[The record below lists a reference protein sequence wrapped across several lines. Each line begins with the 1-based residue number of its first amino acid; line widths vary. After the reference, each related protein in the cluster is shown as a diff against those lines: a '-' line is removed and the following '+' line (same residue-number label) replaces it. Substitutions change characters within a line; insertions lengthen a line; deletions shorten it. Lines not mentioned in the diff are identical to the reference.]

1 MKWRGLQRVIQVL
14 VVLAAAPRFDR
25 PPDEPVALL
34 LEVGDS
40 ATVSRGTRETD
51 FPAKGGD
58 LVLAGGRLLTGGRPT
73 TFLYYPNG
81 KFYRFEP
88 VRRASYPAPAPIENR
103 NRQFE
108 VAFVANARAPEHNGN
123 LREIPKKWKAPLLPP
138 AGSRDFLSQTDLKA
152 LDQQLAQV
160 QAALDSSKDRHD
172 LLALSLTKSVLL
184 ERMNRAAQALAEY
197 QSLAQTWTSTRW
209 LQTKVRDLNT
219 EIKVAREKAM
229 LASRAPRIYAVVI
242 GVPNTRELVRAK
254 FADADANA
262 FARYLQEKYP
272 AGLEVFRLVD
282 REATWPAIRATIRRV
297 LEDKAGPRDTVYI
310 FVSGHGL
317 VDVVEGSRKGF
328 LLTSDGDPAEKGAS
342 AYGLEE
348 LASLIRANLPRLGK
362 LYFFADVCRIASYRG
377 NTNEINMAITESL
390 GSIEGQMLGILSG
403 TGVEPSQT
411 DSSPEGG
418 AGVFT
423 RFLIEGLRGKAN
435 TDEQIFQY
443 VSARVR
449 EATGQRQ
456 NPSRFGQVAAG
467 LTVADLFDDGLVR
480 LAFAGPPAPG
490 LLAFAAQAGQAAGLP
505 QETVQTL
512 ALENQGQQVIVQ
524 YLRGEQA
531 PQKQEDFAKAAELFR
546 RAEAVNPAPE
556 LTARRLFCEGHALTL
571 EEDRADFTT
580 PVGLLEQALGLDP
593 DAAYLYNA
601 LGIAQLRQGEFHKAA
616 WAFRDAIRL
625 APSWIYPRHNLGL
638 TYQERGA
645 YEAALEVYRGAIK
658 LAPDYSYLHYSLGR
672 LLHELGESRL
682 AENEYRQALALDNQL
697 AEAHVAL
704 GVLRAA
710 DDKPQQ
716 AQREYEQAIRLAP
729 DLMPAWHNIGLLHL
743 RQGRVKDA
751 IKTWQDGLKR
761 KPNYIP
767 SRLSLAAAYRAEGD
781 FESAIAQYE
790 QVLNMRRQYAGA
802 EMALHE
808 TRGDQL
814 TATREAQR
822 AAEEYRKALALAA
835 DEIDQRRLRK
845 KLQK

>member
-1 MKWRGLQRVIQVL
+1 MKWRGLQRIIPVL
-14 VVLAAAPRFDR
+14 VVLTAAPPIDR

-51 FPAKGGD
+51 FPAKEGD
-58 LVLAGGRLLTGGRPT
+58 LVLAGGRLLTGGRPA

-108 VAFVANARAPEHNGN
+108 VAFVASARAPEHNGN
-123 LREIPKKWKAPLLPP
+123 LSEIPKQWKAPLLPP
-138 AGSRDFLSQTDLKA
+138 ARSRNFLSQTETKA
-152 LDQQLAQV
+152 LDQQLALV
-160 QAALDSSKDRHD
+160 QKTLDTVKDKHD
-172 LLALSLTKSVLL
+172 LLALRLTKSVLL
-184 ERMNRAAQALAEY
+184 ERMNRASQALAEY
-197 QSLAQTWTSTRW
+197 QTLAQAWTSTRW
-209 LQTKVRDLNT
+209 LQTKVRNLNT
-219 EIKVAREKAM
+219 EIKVAQEKAM
-229 LASRAPRIYAVVI
+229 LASRAPRTYAVVI
-242 GVPNTRELVRAK
+242 GVPNTRELAQVKSAG
-254 FADADANA
+254 ADANA
-262 FARYLQEKYP
+262 FARYLQEKY
-272 AGLEVFRLVD
+272 ATALEVFRFVD
-282 REATWPAIRATIRRV
+282 KEATWAAIRETIRSV

-310 FVSGHGL
+310 FISGHGL
-317 VDVVEGSRKGF
+317 VELVEGSRKGF
-328 LLTSDGDPAEKGAS
+328 LLTSDGDPAEKGVS
-342 AYGLEE
+342 AYGVEE
-348 LASLIRANLPRLGK
+348 LARLIRANLPRLGK

-377 NTNEINMAITESL
+377 NTNEINVAIRENL
-390 GSIEGQMLGILSG
+390 GNIEGRMLGILSG
-403 TGVEPSQT
+403 TGVEPSQR
-411 DSSPEGG
+411 DSGMAGG
-418 AGVFT
+418 VGVFT
-423 RFLIEGLRGKAN
+423 HHLLEGLRGRASS
-435 TDEQIFQY
+435 DGEIFQY
-443 VSARVR
+443 VSAKVR

-456 NPSRFGQVAAG
+456 NPSRFGQAADPAVAR
-467 LTVADLFDDGLVR
+467 DRLVM
-480 LAFAGPPAPG
+480 LAFSGRLMPG
-490 LLAFAAQAGQAAGLP
+490 LLAFASQAGQAAGLP
-505 QETVQTL
+505 QETVQAV
-512 ALENQGQQVIVQ
+512 ALEDQGQQVIVR
-524 YLRGEQA
+524 YLRGEQE
-531 PQKQEDFAKAAELFR
+531 PQKQADFAEAADLFR
-546 RAEAVNPAPE
+546 RAEAANPAPE

-571 EEDRADFTT
+571 EEDRADFGP
-580 PVGLLEQALGLDP
+580 PVRLLEQALGLDP
-593 DAAYLYNA
+593 DAAYIYNA
-601 LGIAQLRQGEFHKAA
+601 LGIAHLRQGEFHKAA

-638 TYQERGA
+638 TYEERGA
-645 YEAALEVYRGAIK
+645 YEAAQEVFRGAIA

-672 LLHELGESRL
+672 LLHGLGERGP
-682 AENEYRQALALDNQL
+682 AENEYRKALALDSQL

-729 DLMPAWHNIGLLHL
+729 DLMPAWHNLGLLHL